1 MPFGFGRG
9 GRRGG
14 GRGRG
19 FRGFGAGMPPTTC
32 ICPSCGIKIP
42 HQPAVPCFKMKC
54 PCCGSFMTRKF
65 PDEK

>member
-9 GRRGG
+9 RRGG
-14 GRGRG
+14 GRGG
-19 FRGFGAGMPPTTC
+19 RGFGAGMPPTSC
-32 ICPSCGIKIP
+32 ICPNCGIKVP

-54 PCCGSFMTRKF
+54 PRCGSFMTRKF

>member
-9 GRRGG
+9 RRGG
-14 GRGRG
+14 GRGG
-19 FRGFGAGMPPTTC
+19 GRGFGAGMPPTSC
-32 ICPSCGIKIP
+32 ICPNCGIKVP

-54 PCCGSFMTRKF
+54 LRCGSFMTRKF

>member
-9 GRRGG
+9 RR
-14 GRGRG
+14 RGRG
-19 FRGFGAGMPPTTC
+19 KGFGAGMPPTSC
-32 ICPSCGIKIP
+32 ICPKCGMKVP

-54 PCCGSFMTRKF
+54 PRCGSFVTRKF